1 MFDISKMIEIDK
13 KYQKSVNLKLD
24 YNQMEKINSYIP
36 TQASIAVLKDYLQQ
50 IEKKKG
56 TRSSIL
62 IGPYGKGKSHLLLV
76 LLALL
81 TKENRGDANL
91 KNPVPCYGKNKKIG

>member
-36 TQASIAVLKDYLQQ
+36 TGIHCGIKRLFTTD
-50 IEKKKG
+50 
-56 TRSSIL
+56 
-62 IGPYGKGKSHLLLV
+62 
-76 LLALL
+76 
-81 TKENRGDANL
+81 
-91 KNPVPCYGKNKKIG
+91 